1 MDKGMKKW
9 AQTASEITHKAASTK
24 DWRLRRKIDRRF
36 KEIAQELSQG
46 KGYIIASEKEL
57 AEKWPEVFVGR
68 GWLGSDKFIWAVM
81 FSDSPTGN
89 KMKFVAIR

>member
-1 MDKGMKKW
+1 MKKW
-9 AQTASEITHKAASTK
+9 AQTAAEITHTAASTK

-36 KEIAQELSQG
+36 KEIAVQLDKG

-57 AEKWPEVFVGR
+57 AEKWPELFVGR

-81 FSDSPTGN
+81 YSSSRSGN
-89 KMKFVAIR
+89 KMQFVPIR